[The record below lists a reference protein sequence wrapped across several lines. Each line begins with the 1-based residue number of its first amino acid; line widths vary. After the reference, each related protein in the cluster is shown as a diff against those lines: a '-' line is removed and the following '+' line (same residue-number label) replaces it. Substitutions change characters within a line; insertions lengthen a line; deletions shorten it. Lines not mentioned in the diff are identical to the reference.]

1 MHPEAGQ
8 MTAGASSGAPA
19 AASRGLVRPRQ
30 GLITASAWGALLTGT
45 VAIWVA
51 TELRTAGL
59 GWLPWLACA
68 LPAAVA
74 GAVCLARR
82 RASSAAPAA
91 VFASCAVAGA
101 YAVQTPNGRN
111 GLVLTAA
118 VLLLLCA
125 GVAVVVSA
133 VVTAVL
139 ISISDAISRRRATVW
154 TAAGLIFVALSIPS
168 PVYFTGSPI
177 QTIFAGNT
185 GREDATTIC
194 YLVLL
199 ALPLVVAGL
208 ASARMAA
215 VMAIA
220 WLPAAA
226 GQLLSSYIF
235 QSNFLHLDA
244 WYYAS
249 WLPWLAI
256 AALTLAEARNW
267 QSSTPD
273 TPRADPDRS

>member
-51 TELRTAGL
+51 TELRTAGR

-68 LPAAVA
+68 LPA
-74 GAVCLARR
+74 
-82 RASSAAPAA
+82 
-91 VFASCAVAGA
+91 ASCAVAGA

-154 TAAGLIFVALSIPS
+154 TAAGLLFVALSIPS

-185 GREDATTIC
+185 GGEDATTIC

-267 QSSTPD
+267 QSSTPE